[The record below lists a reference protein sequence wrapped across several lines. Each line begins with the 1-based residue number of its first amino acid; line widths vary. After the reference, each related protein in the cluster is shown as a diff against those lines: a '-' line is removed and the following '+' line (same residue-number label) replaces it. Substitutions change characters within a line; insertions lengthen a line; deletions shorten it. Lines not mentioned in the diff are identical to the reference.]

1 MEKKLVGQQV
11 RRLESTPRDTTGQF
25 SKIHTCLMFRL
36 TWTPTNAVVTR
47 GRRNIINAEWRSE
60 APELKRH
67 TAGIINITN
76 APDAIIHTK
85 SDP

>member
-1 MEKKLVGQQV
+1 VK
-11 RRLESTPRDTTGQF
+11 RLESTPRDTTGQF
-25 SKIHTCLMFRL
+25 SKIRKFSAFRL

-47 GRRNIINAEWRSE
+47 GRRNMINAEWRSE
-60 APELKRH
+60 KPELKRH
-67 TAGIINITN
+67 TAGIISITN